1 MVSVTHNSIK
11 SFFPF
16 TGFDQKKKKNTK
28 NTTTNAETL
37 TLKNRIANTETV
49 FILLSKEVKRTFSNF

>member
-16 TGFDQKKKKNTK
+16 TGFDQKKKKKDKKHN
-28 NTTTNAETL
+28 N
-37 TLKNRIANTETV
+37 
-49 FILLSKEVKRTFSNF
+49 